1 MDGAHLLRKLQIK
14 PGARLKLIAA
24 PAEIAAAL
32 GEGVALVDGETVCDA
47 ALAFCESPEDVRRHA
62 GEAMKGLVEDGVL
75 WFAYRKG
82 EAAKRSGL
90 SRDVGWSALGEAG
103 YRGVRSIA
111 FDDIWTGLRFR
122 ETSKVK
128 AGA

>member
-1 MDGAHLLRKLQIK
+1 MRKLQIK

-24 PAEIAAAL
+24 PAGIAATL
-32 GEGVALVDGETVCDA
+32 GEGVDLVGQGMAWDA
-47 ALAFCESPEDVRRHA
+47 AVAFCETPEDVRRHA

-90 SRDVGWSALGEAG
+90 SRDLGWAPLGEAG

-111 FDDIWTGLRFR
+111 FDDVWTGLRFR
-122 ETSKVK
+122 EISKVR

>member
-1 MDGAHLLRKLQIK
+1 MDGAALLRKLQIR

-24 PAEIAAAL
+24 PAEIRAAL
-32 GEGVALVDGETVCDA
+32 AEGVTIADGPAWDA
-47 ALAFCESPEDVRRHA
+47 ALAFCESPEEVRLHS
-62 GEAMKGLVEDGVL
+62 GPAMQGLVEDGIL

-90 SRDVGWSALGEAG
+90 SRDVGWGPLGEAG

-111 FDDIWTGLRFR
+111 FDDVWTGLRFR
-122 ETSKVK
+122 EASKVK
-128 AGA
+128 SSD